1 MYQEDYIIKQIRQL
15 SRMIAQYVF
24 RIDTQSHDEL
34 HISNPEKASKT
45 SELLRKVDSG
55 NIREAEAELDRMT
68 ESRTLDDMLA
78 GIAFYTRIG
87 EKNESF
93 LDDHAYND
101 IDLKIGLRRFAE
113 RFGSKHLAELVMP

>member
-34 HISNPEKASKT
+34 HISNPEKAAKT

-101 IDLKIGLRRFAE
+101 VDLKIGLRRFAE